1 MRRLVICC
9 DGTWKRSDDALV
21 SNIEKI
27 ARAVRTQ
34 AADGTS
40 QLVYSSNGV
49 GTNGFADRIVG
60 GAFGVGLD
68 NAIIGAYRFLAL
80 NYRPGDQIFVFGF
93 SRGAYTARSLVGM
106 IARIGLLDPP
116 GVVQN
121 RLLDAMNIYRR
132 RPRDGSTN
140 AEIEE
145 FRAATYRGVDEP
157 SIRFLGVFDT
167 VGALGAPGITRKKYN
182 FHDVDLTNK
191 VEFARQA
198 LAIDERRLTFS
209 PCLWKL
215 NNCTDIKQVW
225 FEGVHSD
232 IGGGYPA
239 TAPADLTL
247 RWMVR
252 EAQDRGLEFDYDLFH
267 QMQDEPL
274 SPNKAM
280 SLGYQVINMVKRC
293 WRTVQPKS
301 QSAARFRGSRRVLA
315 VKDDEETTQT
325 LWIAKPAYERWCAN
339 TDSRHTRAL
348 NIGWWSDSGSDLSLR
363 VEAIPTL
370 GIGSNGHA
378 VAGPAAHLSHR
389 AAARSEVSGQS

>member
-9 DGTWKRSDDALV
+9 DGTWKRSDDPLV

-34 AADGTS
+34 ATDGTN
-40 QLVYSSNGV
+40 QLVLSSNGV

-68 NAIIGAYRFLAL
+68 NAVIGAYRFLAL

-106 IARIGLLDPP
+106 IARIGLLNPP

-121 RLLDAMNIYRR
+121 RLLNAMEIYRR
-132 RPRDGSTN
+132 RPRDGTTTT
-140 AEIEE
+140 EIEE
-145 FRAATYRGVDEP
+145 FRASTYRGSDEP
-157 SIRFLGVFDT
+157 GFRFLGVFDT
-167 VGALGAPGITRKKYN
+167 VGALGAPGLTRKKYK
-182 FHDVDLTNK
+182 FHDVDLTEK

-209 PCLWKL
+209 PCLWKP
-215 NNCTDIKQVW
+215 NRITDIKQVW

-247 RWMVR
+247 RWMVH
-252 EAQDRGLEFDYDLFH
+252 EASERGLEFDYELFH
-267 QMQDEPL
+267 PLQTAPL
-274 SPNKAM
+274 SPNNSM
-280 SLGYQVINMVKRC
+280 SPAYQLINIVKQC
-293 WRTVQPKS
+293 WRTVQPKNRS
-301 QSAARFRGSRRVLA
+301 EVRFRGSRRLLA
-315 VKDDEETTQT
+315 VEGDDDTTET
-325 LWIAKPAYERWCAN
+325 LRIAEPAYERWHDD
-339 TDSRHTRAL
+339 TESRHRRAP
-348 NIGWWSDSGSDLSLR
+348 NIGWWSDSAHDLTGR
-363 VEAIPTL
+363 VEVIPPL
-370 GIGSNGHA
+370 GYRASGP
-378 VAGPAAHLSHR
+378 VANSQSRR
-389 AAARSEVSGQS
+389 AALEGRL